1 MPRSRAW
8 FQSERKTQKKS
19 EIVPLKPSE
28 PGQPSIASSV
38 VQGFGFGVGSAVAHN
53 VVGSVAKSLTSGNQS
68 NTTAVKPECEEYR
81 RAFDACILD
90 ESCSNEMARTM
101 WIDVKKYCVKENS

>member
-8 FQSERKTQKKS
+8 FQSEHKKINKKS
-19 EIVPLKPSE
+19 EIVPAKPSE
-28 PGQPSIASSV
+28 PKPSAIGSV
-38 VQGFGFGVGSAVAHN
+38 VQGFGFGIGSAVAHN
-53 VVGSVAKSLTSGNQS
+53 VVGSVAKSLTSGDKAD
-68 NTTAVKPECEEYR
+68 TTAVKPECEEYR
-81 RAFDACILD
+81 RALDACILD